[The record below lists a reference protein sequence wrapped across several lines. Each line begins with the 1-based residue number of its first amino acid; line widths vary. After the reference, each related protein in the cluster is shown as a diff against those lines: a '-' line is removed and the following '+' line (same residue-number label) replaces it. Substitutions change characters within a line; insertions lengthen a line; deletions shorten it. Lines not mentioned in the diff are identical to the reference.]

1 MSPGASNSMHCSETT
16 PGGHKPHQTCPA
28 KWQLFSHYMV
38 SVITAVLS
46 EFRRRCFATL
56 NLTCMLFSSAAC
68 FEMDRLVNALF
79 IGDLLRVSHYL
90 QSLEGVRGLQ
100 LKGVI

>member
-1 MSPGASNSMHCSETT
+1 
-16 PGGHKPHQTCPA
+16 
-28 KWQLFSHYMV
+28 
-38 SVITAVLS
+38 
-46 EFRRRCFATL
+46 
-56 NLTCMLFSSAAC
+56 MLFSSAAC